1 MTLPNPIKGHV
12 AVVDDD
18 NEMRSMLEDY
28 FRAQDYQVSA
38 FSSAVEALDKLRP
51 IDPPDVI
58 ISDIRMPKMD
68 GLEFTVKIKEKFPE
82 TCVILITAFGSIE
95 TAIEAIRRGAYDYL
109 TKPFKLAGLEVVINR
124 AINFQKLKKENKQL
138 RASQRTSYGLQGLI
152 GKNPAMKEVFDVMNR
167 VAPSMAN
174 ILITGEVGTGKEM
187 VARAIHHLSPRADHP
202 FVAINCTS
210 IPEALFESELFGHV
224 KGAFPGASH
233 DKRGLF
239 DDAFGG
245 TLFIDEIGDLDPSL
259 QAKLL
264 RAIQDQ
270 KIKPVGSNDFHA
282 IDVRIVA
289 ATHRDLRQAIRL
301 NNFRED
307 LYYRLA
313 VVPMNIPPLRYRQD
327 DIPAL
332 AQHFM
337 EKYSA
342 INNVPVKTFTPGAL
356 TKLVNARWEGNVRE
370 LENVVER
377 IVILSKH
384 TMVEESDIHLN
395 EQTDTD
401 KFFGKAIESYPTI
414 EDLEK
419 KYIQYILTKTGG
431 KKEKAAQILGINR
444 RTLYRKEREY
454 GLIEDNGQLHDDDLD
469 HE

>member
-245 TLFIDEIGDLDPSL
+245 TLFIDEIGDLEPSL

>member
-28 FRAQDYQVSA
+28 FLAQDYQVSA

-58 ISDIRMPKMD
+58 VSDIRMPKMD
-68 GLEFTVKIKEKFPE
+68 GLEFTVKVKEKFPDS
-82 TCVILITAFGSIE
+82 CVVLITAFGNIE

-109 TKPFKLAGLEVVINR
+109 TKPFKLAALEVVINR
-124 AINFQKLKKENKQL
+124 AINYQKLKKENKQL
-138 RASQRTSYGLQGLI
+138 RASQRTSYSLQGLI

-174 ILITGEVGTGKEM
+174 ILVTGEVGTGKEM

-233 DKRGLF
+233 DKKGLF
-239 DDAFGG
+239 DEAYGG
-245 TLFIDEIGDLDPSL
+245 TLFIDEIGDLDPTL

-264 RAIQDQ
+264 RSIQDQ
-270 KIKPVGSNDFHA
+270 KIKPVGATEYHA

-289 ATHRDLRQAIRL
+289 ATHKDLRQAIRL

-313 VVPMNIPPLRYRQD
+313 VVPINLPPLRYRQD
-327 DIPAL
+327 DIPSL

-342 INNVPVKTFTPGAL
+342 INNVPVKTFSQSAL
-356 TKLVNARWEGNVRE
+356 AKLINARWEGNVRE
-370 LENVVER
+370 LENVIER

-384 TMVEESDIHLN
+384 TVVDEGDIQLN

-419 KYIQYILTKTGG
+419 KYIQYILSKTGG

-454 GLIEDNGQLHDDDLD
+454 GLVEDNGHNHDDELD

>member
-38 FSSAVEALDKLRP
+38 FSSALEALEKLRP

-58 ISDIRMPKMD
+58 VSDIRMPKMD

-82 TCVILITAFGSIE
+82 TCVVLITAFGSIE

-109 TKPFKLAGLEVVINR
+109 TKPFKLAALEVVINR
-124 AINFQKLKKENKQL
+124 AIGYQRLKKENKQL
-138 RASQRTSYGLQGLI
+138 RASQRTSYNHQGLI
-152 GKNPAMKEVFDVMNR
+152 GKNLAMKEVFDIMNR

-187 VARAIHHLSPRADHP
+187 VARAIHHLSTRTDSP

-233 DKRGLF
+233 DKKGLF
-239 DDAFGG
+239 DEAFAG
-245 TLFIDEIGDLDPSL
+245 TLFIDEIGDLDPTL

-270 KIKPVGSNDFHA
+270 KIKPVGATEYHA
-282 IDVRIVA
+282 IDVRIIA
-289 ATHRDLRQAIRL
+289 ATHKDLRQSIRL

-313 VVPMNIPPLRYRQD
+313 VVPINIPPLRYRQD
-327 DIPAL
+327 DIPSL

-342 INNVPVKTFTPGAL
+342 INNISVKSFSPGSMS
-356 TKLVNARWEGNVRE
+356 KLINSRWEGNVRE
-370 LENVVER
+370 LENVIER
-377 IVILSKH
+377 VVILSKH
-384 TMVEESDIHLN
+384 TIIDENDIQLN

-401 KFFGKAIESYPTI
+401 KFFGKAIESYPTV

-419 KYIQYILTKTGG
+419 KYIQYILAKTGG

-454 GLIEDNGQLHDDDLD
+454 GLVEDSDSSHDDDLD
-469 HE
+469 QD

>member
-1 MTLPNPIKGHV
+1 MIIPNPIKGHV

-28 FRAQDYQVSA
+28 FHAQDYQVSA
-38 FSSAVEALDKLRP
+38 FSSAVEALEKLKP

-58 ISDIRMPKMD
+58 VSDIRMPKMD
-68 GLEFTVKIKEKFPE
+68 GLEFAVKIKEKFPE
-82 TCVILITAFGSIE
+82 TCVVLITAFGSIE

-124 AINFQKLKKENKQL
+124 AIGYQKLKKENKQL
-138 RASQRTSYGLQGLI
+138 RAIQRTSYSSNGII
-152 GKNPAMKEVFDVMNR
+152 GKNAAMKEVFDIMNR

-174 ILITGEVGTGKEM
+174 ILLTGEVGTGKEM
-187 VARAIHHLSPRADHP
+187 VARAIHQLSPRADKP
-202 FVAINCTS
+202 FIAINCTS
-210 IPEALFESELFGHV
+210 IPESLFESELFGHV
-224 KGAFPGASH
+224 KGAFLGASH
-233 DKRGLF
+233 DKAGIF
-239 DDAFGG
+239 DEAFGG
-245 TLFIDEIGDLDPSL
+245 TLFIDEIGDLDSAL
-259 QAKLL
+259 QAKIL

-270 KIKPVGSNDFHA
+270 KIKAVGSSELHQT
-282 IDVRIVA
+282 DVRIIA
-289 ATHRDLRQAIRL
+289 ATHKDLRQAIRL
-301 NNFRED
+301 GNFRED

-313 VVPMNIPPLRYRQD
+313 VVPINLPPLRYRQD

-332 AQHFM
+332 AQLFI

-342 INNVPVKTFTPGAL
+342 INNLTVKTLTPAAMS
-356 TKLVNARWEGNVRE
+356 KLIGSRWEGNVRE
-370 LENVVER
+370 LENVMER
-377 IVILSKH
+377 SVILSKH
-384 TMVEESDIHLN
+384 NSIDEHDIQLN
-395 EQTDTD
+395 DQTDTD

-431 KKEKAAQILGINR
+431 KKEKAAQVLGINR

-454 GLIEDNGQLHDDDLD
+454 GLVEDSGINDDELD